1 MRLAFSLLALLSV
14 AVASSVNDDIRDSGS
29 HIKQKTAD
37 QVKKTADDIKNKTKD
52 ISRDVSEKSQSI
64 FSDIMGYVKSVV
76 NDIVDFFRM
85 VFGDNTPGQP
95 ALADPSASLSEA
107 SSLRYGTKTVYVSL
121 LSALMWWSYK
131 LTTVCG
137 PKPQNEISGYYRDI
151 ESAALSE
158 NFL

>member
-1 MRLAFSLLALLSV
+1 MRLGFTLLTLLSV
-14 AVASSVNDDIRDSGS
+14 AVATSVNDDIKDSVS
-29 HIKQKTAD
+29 HIKQKTSD

-52 ISRDVSEKSQSI
+52 MSKDVSEKSQSI
-64 FSDIMGYVKSVV
+64 FSDIMGYVRSVV
-76 NDIVDFFRM
+76 SDIVDFFRM
-85 VFGDNTPGQP
+85 LFGDNTPGQP

-107 SSLRYGTKTVYVSL
+107 ASPRYGTKTVYLSL

-137 PKPQNEISGYYRDI
+137 PKPKNEISSYYRNI
-151 ESAALSE
+151 ESADLSE